1 MGQLLT
7 LIGLVIGAKIG
18 IKFAD
23 IDQQFPEWLLH
34 HRALLTH
41 GAIVPLLLAS
51 LSAFTQVQMVRGF
64 TIGFCVTNAVHL
76 SFDLFP
82 KAWRGYALIHFF
94 DWSLSPVGSWLWI
107 ALGIVVSLLI
117 AYLLWRNFID
127 LAVAVGSVIFG
138 FSVYDHEGVWFPA
151 IAFGS
156 AIILVVSLTH
166 YFLKTEI
173 KL

>member
-94 DWSLSPVGSWLWI
+94 DWSLPPVGSWLWI
-107 ALGIVVSLLI
+107 TLGIVVSLLI